1 MKTPKRHYELTAVS
15 HDPCERVWDRPQEEV
30 SAQRW
35 KRKNRIRQLKATI
48 ARLTEENNHLRT
60 LLSLRIQHEYLES
73 QKAAL
78 EWAAKH
84 ISAHIHQA
92 ETTTEWEDSGPVTYL
107 HCPLPT
113 ITYNRSTGLLVP
125 TTTKQP

>member
-1 MKTPKRHYELTAVS
+1 MSVYATRDEL
-15 HDPCERVWDRPQEEV
+15 RQDR
-30 SAQRW
+30 ARW

-48 ARLTEENNHLRT
+48 ARQAEEIESLRT
-60 LLSLRIQHEYLES
+60 LLTLRIQHEHLES

-125 TTTKQP
+125 TTPKEP

>member
-1 MKTPKRHYELTAVS
+1 MKTPKRYPATMSVYATRDEL
-15 HDPCERVWDRPQEEV
+15 RQDR
-30 SAQRW
+30 ARW

-48 ARLTEENNHLRT
+48 ARQAEEIEHLRA
-60 LLSLRIQHEYLES
+60 LLTLRIQHEHLES

-125 TTTKQP
+125 TTPKEP

>member
-1 MKTPKRHYELTAVS
+1 MKTPKRYHKSPKKSWSEDYCAWR
-15 HDPCERVWDRPQEEV
+15 HDIET
-30 SAQRW
+30 SRW

-113 ITYNRSTGLLVP
+113 ITYNRSTGL
-125 TTTKQP
+125 

>member
-1 MKTPKRHYELTAVS
+1 MKTPKRYPATMSVYSTRDEL
-15 HDPCERVWDRPQEEV
+15 RQDR
-30 SAQRW
+30 ARW

-48 ARLTEENNHLRT
+48 AHLTEENNHLRT

-125 TTTKQP
+125 TTPKQP